1 MTGPRVS
8 EHRSNALAYGA
19 LLGLAMIWGASFL
32 FIKLAVADMSP
43 IVLVLIRAGTGAL
56 TLGVFMLATRR
67 QILREGWKGRL
78 VPFAVMGLTSGLA
91 PWAAF
96 GFGEERISSGLA
108 GILNSTTPLWTA
120 IFAWWVLPTER
131 PTRNTYIGVAIGLV
145 GTVILVLPTILAN
158 GLSGD
163 TPGTLVVMGAAV
175 SYAIA
180 ALYQRR
186 KLRGVDPYEASL
198 GQLVMTTLMAIPF
211 AIPSLGAFH
220 FGWKSMGGALA
231 LGTAGSGVAYVL
243 YYYVLNSLGPVRASA
258 VTFLLPV
265 IAVFW
270 GILLLHEVLT
280 APIVVGMLVILSG
293 IVLLNLKRPKPAA
306 TPVPER
312 TAA

>member
-1 MTGPRVS
+1 MTERRG
-8 EHRSNALAYGA
+8 NALAYGA
-19 LLGLAMIWGASFL
+19 LFGLALIWGASFF

-43 IVLVLIRAGTGAL
+43 TVLVLIRAFTGAL
-56 TLGVFMLATRR
+56 TLGAFMLATRR
-67 QILREGWKGRL
+67 QIFREGWRKRL
-78 VPFAVMGLTSGLA
+78 LPFAVMGLTSGLA

-108 GILNSTTPLWTA
+108 GILNATTPLWTA
-120 IFAWWVLPTER
+120 IFAWWALPTER
-131 PTRNTYIGVAIGLV
+131 PTRNTYIGVAVGMV
-145 GTVILVLPTILAN
+145 GTVVLVIPTIVAN

-163 TPGTLVVMGAAV
+163 TPGTLVVMGAAI
-175 SYAIA
+175 SYAFA

-186 KLRGVDPYEASL
+186 NLRGVDPYEASL

-211 AIPSLGAFH
+211 AVTSLGAFH
-220 FGWKSMGGALA
+220 FGWKSIGGALA

-265 IAVFW
+265 MAVFW
-270 GILLLHEVLT
+270 GILLLREVVT
-280 APIVVGMLVILSG
+280 TPMVVGMLVILSG
-293 IVLLNLKRPKPAA
+293 IVLLNLRRPKPAA
-306 TPVPER
+306 TPVSER